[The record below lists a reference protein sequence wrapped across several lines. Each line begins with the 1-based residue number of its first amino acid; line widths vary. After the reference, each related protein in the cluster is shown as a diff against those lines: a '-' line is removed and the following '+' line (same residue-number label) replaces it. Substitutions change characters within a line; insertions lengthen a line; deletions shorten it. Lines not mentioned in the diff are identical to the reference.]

1 MSEDGMEVGQL
12 DLLARAEAIKS
23 SLTRARIPMTLV
35 TSFIVLLAI
44 ISGASFKE
52 TIATRALAIIAV
64 AAAFMLWLRSRYA
77 PYALALLF
85 SAIAMG
91 AWTFDDP
98 GYHTVLGSTTRV
110 MVSAMV
116 FFAAYRWWTNAMA
129 FDAAHSKQLEKE
141 RSQVQEWLKVLKFST
156 KTDQV
161 IEFSVRSFWSGYWTY
176 RLLNTGTCWVI
187 AKFKVRNVR
196 RLLGCRVHRLDAVR
210 ATDRVGEK
218 LLVKMGDQSIQNVE
232 ISTDMRDR
240 LLHFIS
246 VE

>member
-1 MSEDGMEVGQL
+1 MSEQVMEIGQL
-12 DLLARAEAIKS
+12 DLLARAESIKS
-23 SLTRARIPMTLV
+23 SLTRARMPITLV
-35 TSFIVLLAI
+35 TAFIVLLAV

-64 AAAFMLWLRSRYA
+64 AAVFMLWLRSRYA

-85 SAIAMG
+85 SAIVMG

-98 GYHTVLGSTTRV
+98 DYHTVLGSTTRV
-110 MVSAMV
+110 MISAIV
-116 FFAAYRWWTNAMA
+116 LFVAYRWWTNAMA
-129 FDAAHSKQLEKE
+129 FDAAHSKQLETE
-141 RSQVQEWLKVLKFST
+141 CSQVQEWMKILKSST

-210 ATDRVGEK
+210 ATYRAGEK
-218 LLVKMGDQSIQNVE
+218 LLVKVGDESIQNVE

-246 VE
+246 VA